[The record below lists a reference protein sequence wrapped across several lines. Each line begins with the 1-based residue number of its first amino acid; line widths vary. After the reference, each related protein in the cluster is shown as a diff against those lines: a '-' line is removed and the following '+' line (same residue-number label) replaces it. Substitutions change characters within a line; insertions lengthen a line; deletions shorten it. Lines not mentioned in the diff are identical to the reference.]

1 MDKQLYI
8 PLKLEESTLKVFED
22 ILKNI
27 ANKTI
32 QQIEEEKNIQVYM
45 NKKQAAEYL
54 GVSFNTLKKFVENGL
69 PIIEVSGIQM
79 IRKKDIDNFMESNKK

>member
-32 QQIEEEKNIQVYM
+32 QQIEEEKNIE
-45 NKKQAAEYL
+45 N
-54 GVSFNTLKKFVENGL
+54 FNCKLATTSKL
-69 PIIEVSGIQM
+69 IEIVA
-79 IRKKDIDNFMESNKK
+79 

>member
-1 MDKQLYI
+1 
-8 PLKLEESTLKVFED
+8 
-22 ILKNI
+22 
-27 ANKTI
+27 
-32 QQIEEEKNIQVYM
+32 M